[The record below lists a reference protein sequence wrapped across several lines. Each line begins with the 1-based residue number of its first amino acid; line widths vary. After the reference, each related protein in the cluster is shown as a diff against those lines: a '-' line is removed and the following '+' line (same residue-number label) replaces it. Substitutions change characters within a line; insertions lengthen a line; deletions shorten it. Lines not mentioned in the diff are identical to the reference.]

1 MGGSGGDGYGGGG
14 GLAGSMAAIKPMT
27 EITVE
32 IFGLIY
38 LYNPVNIGNL
48 GSDKVTDAP
57 LDQPPA
63 VTAGSQAPVNPETQ
77 PTASPASPPAE
88 AGKPASPPAEAGKAE
103 NAAGDNLG
111 DPKPND
117 PNDPLAGQ

>member
-1 MGGSGGDGYGGGG
+1 MGGYGSMMGGSGGDGYGGG

-27 EITVE
+27 EVTVE

-57 LDQPPA
+57 LDPPPA
-63 VTAGSQAPVNPETQ
+63 IPAGSQPPVNPEAQ
-77 PTASPASPPAE
+77 PAASPASPPAE
-88 AGKPASPPAEAGKAE
+88 VGNAE
-103 NAAGDNLG
+103 NATGEIPG
-111 DPKPND
+111 DPKPTD
-117 PNDPLAGQ
+117 PNAPLAGQ